1 MKTTRNNRRDR
12 GMSLVEV
19 MVASG
24 VAALALMVVGTLA
37 VFGLRSFVAMGNYT
51 DLDAKSRNALDLMTR
66 DIRQAAAVG
75 YSTNDYSKTLWLT
88 NTLGN
93 LFLRYTW
100 DADHRTFMAERSGQP
115 ESLYLGECDEWNV
128 AFHQGNPAPNQPL
141 VFLPATNAAGGLDL
155 SRCKLISLAWKCSRP
170 MPGGQGKTETVQTTH
185 IVLRNQQP

>member
-1 MKTTRNNRRDR
+1 MNLHRNNNHDH

-37 VFGLRSFVAMGNYT
+37 MFGLHSFVAMGNYT

-66 DIRQAAAVG
+66 DLRQAAAVG
-75 YSTNDYSKTLWLT
+75 YTTNDHSKTLLLT

-93 LFLRYTW
+93 RFIRYTW
-100 DADHRTFMAERSGQP
+100 DADNRTLTAERSGQP

-128 AFHQGNPAPNQPL
+128 AFYQRTPEPGQPL
-141 VFLPATNAAGGLDL
+141 AFLPATNAAGGLDL
-155 SRCKLISLAWKCSRP
+155 PRCKLISLAWKCSRP
-170 MPGGQGKTETVQTTH
+170 MRGGQGKTEIVQMTRV
-185 IVLRNQQP
+185 VLRNP